1 MDASRAKEQKENFD
15 THIYIVFFFNF
26 FLYMN
31 VCTLHWNNGLCHSTR
46 LWSPNRSSTKLVW
59 HCKDTQTPFW
69 TWERSSQIQLGDH
82 LQNQVLCKACSTRLR
97 LSTESVML
105 CQAKICAWRVNK
117 FQQIISSFFAPW
129 TCATKDILQIQ
140 SVLLHLDSNKM
151 ITKETALS

>member
-1 MDASRAKEQKENFD
+1 
-15 THIYIVFFFNF
+15 
-26 FLYMN
+26 MN

-129 TCATKDILQIQ
+129 TCFKRHSPNSKCSSSSRFKQNDYKGDCVVLAPYIRNEQECRSDNLGQ
-140 SVLLHLDSNKM
+140 SERTTTCSRR
-151 ITKETALS
+151 